1 MGTHDEKCNLSIY
14 IALLSFIY
22 SIKRR
27 LLMDLDVAATEVS
40 MCSRAVTTVEEEA
53 DVGAVVEETDGVESG
68 EDLESFMMK
77 VK

>member
-27 LLMDLDVAATEVS
+27 FLMNLDVAATEVS
-40 MCSRAVTTVEEEA
+40 MRSRAVTTVEEEA
-53 DVGAVVEETDGVESG
+53 DVEVVVEETGGVESG

>member
-40 MCSRAVTTVEEEA
+40 MRSRAVTTVEEEA
-53 DVGAVVEETDGVESG
+53 DVEAVAEETGGVESG